1 MSSAT
6 EPAAPSL
13 KQLALGDLEQ
23 EVSITRR
30 VLERVPDEHLAW
42 KPHDRSMALGSLA
55 LHLANLP
62 HWQLRILQSDEFDIG
77 QPLPRQEPPASRA
90 EILAAF
96 DERVSRVREALAA
109 TDDAALAQP
118 WTLRRGEQVV
128 MRVPRV
134 GAIRTMGLSHAAH
147 HRGQLSVYLR
157 LLDVPVPSIYGP
169 SADEQ

>member
-1 MSSAT
+1 MSTAT

-23 EVSITRR
+23 EVSTTRR
-30 VLERVPDEHLAW
+30 VLERVPEEHLAW

-62 HWQLRILQSDEFDIG
+62 YWGLSILQSDEFDIG

-96 DERVSRVREALAA
+96 DERVSGVREALAA
-109 TDDAALAQP
+109 IDDAALAQP
-118 WTLRRGEQVV
+118 WTLRRGEQV
-128 MRVPRV
+128 MIRQPRV
-134 GAIRTMGLSHAAH
+134 VALRTMALSHSAH

-157 LLDVPVPSIYGP
+157 LLGVPVPSIYGP
-169 SADEQ
+169 SADEG